1 MHRRGAPVCSMGVW
15 GSCECPYKI
24 TSYLMSGIARYLLEQ
39 CCVIGV
45 HLQNEG
51 CHQQVDFFVSLARFV
66 KFITVEL

>member
-1 MHRRGAPVCSMGVW
+1 
-15 GSCECPYKI
+15 
-24 TSYLMSGIARYLLEQ
+24 MSGIARYLLEQ